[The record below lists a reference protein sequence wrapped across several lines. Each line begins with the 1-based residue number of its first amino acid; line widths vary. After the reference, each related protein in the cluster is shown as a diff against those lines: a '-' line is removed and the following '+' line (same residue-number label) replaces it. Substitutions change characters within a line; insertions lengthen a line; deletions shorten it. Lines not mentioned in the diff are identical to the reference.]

1 MLHVVPAGDRLDA
14 EALWAD
20 LARSLPDYMVPRVIR
35 EHVSL
40 PLTANGKVDR
50 QAVAAGVAAAASEGS
65 GPGGAL
71 SGEAA
76 PTVHDRKQLAG
87 RIATIV
93 AEVVGLEV
101 VSPDASFFDLGA
113 DSMSAVVVNCRL
125 RSELGLETRVTDL
138 FEHPTVSRLAEHLS
152 RPVGRRVTSAM
163 DAGPPEP
170 SGNLPEATEA
180 AAPLKRR
187 SMLRQ
192 AFRDRFKLPERV

>member
-1 MLHVVPAGDRLDA
+1 M
-14 EALWAD
+14 
-20 LARSLPDYMVPRVIR
+20 
-35 EHVSL
+35 
-40 PLTANGKVDR
+40 
-50 QAVAAGVAAAASEGS
+50 
-65 GPGGAL
+65 
-71 SGEAA
+71 
-76 PTVHDRKQLAG
+76 
-87 RIATIV
+87 
-93 AEVVGLEV
+93 
-101 VSPDASFFDLGA
+101 
-113 DSMSAVVVNCRL
+113 

>member
-1 MLHVVPAGDRLDA
+1 MKTAAAFILHPDSGERMYRTGDRGRWRAGGLIEFLGRRDGQVKIGGFRIELGEIEAAAAAHPAVRQALAVAEGETGPAGRRRLVLHVVPAGDRLDA
-14 EALWAD
+14 EALRAD

-93 AEVVGLEV
+93 A
-101 VSPDASFFDLGA
+101 
-113 DSMSAVVVNCRL
+113 
-125 RSELGLETRVTDL
+125 
-138 FEHPTVSRLAEHLS
+138 
-152 RPVGRRVTSAM
+152 
-163 DAGPPEP
+163 
-170 SGNLPEATEA
+170 
-180 AAPLKRR
+180 
-187 SMLRQ
+187 
-192 AFRDRFKLPERV
+192 